1 MPDGHDTDHKQMNP
15 LIGSI
20 ASALNTDDIES
31 RIRRSP
37 LDGIDDVSALST
49 ENRRD
54 LLDKMQEYLFE
65 PTTMTLHLCTRLFRM
80 IKRGYMSRDPRLLA
94 VRKQSLGISNYGG
107 SQISDLPWLDS
118 YAKCMRVDGETG
130 TGKTHEVRNALRII
144 PNPIIHQ
151 ESRECGWAHFV
162 QITWLYVSMSHDG
175 SLGGLLLNVLT
186 SIDQT
191 IGTKYSYQPSLSRM
205 SNEKLAVHVGII
217 LRNHAVGVLV
227 FDEIQERNFTGA
239 HGELAALF
247 FLRLLNFG
255 IPLLLMGNPRGLAAL
270 DQFSQDVRRTG
281 SAGSINFE
289 PHDIGDFDWTNC
301 IAPRL
306 WKYYVLPD
314 AMTFSDPEGSILF
327 RYSGGIR
334 DYASRII
341 IAAQHL
347 ALDLGDTALTEEH
360 LEMVY
365 RGSDYLDKDR
375 DMIEGFAQ
383 RDPMRLMHF
392 KDVRVQHFRRKWE
405 EMRHAPVDAYL
416 HESGARSPAPSSQEP
431 SDPCM
436 SAPSKPVRTRHKVEM
451 ATAKGIATRRNNEIT
466 KRTGVRDSCDKGD
479 MRNGGLQDFLI
490 AGLDELREDE

>member
-1 MPDGHDTDHKQMNP
+1 MPDGHYTDHEQMNP
-15 LIGSI
+15 LIVAI
-20 ASALNTDDIES
+20 AAALNTDDIES

-37 LDGIDDVSALST
+37 LDAIDDVKALSD
-49 ENRRD
+49 EERRN

-65 PTTMTLHLCTRLFRM
+65 PSTITLHLCTRLFRM
-80 IKRGYMSRDPRLLA
+80 IKRGYISRDPRLLE
-94 VRKQSLGISNYGG
+94 VRKMSLGISNCGG
-107 SQISDLPWLDS
+107 SKISDLPWLDS

-144 PNPIIHQ
+144 PNPIVHQ
-151 ESRECGWAHFV
+151 ESKECGWAHFV

-191 IGTKYSYQPSLSRM
+191 IGTKYSGQPSLSRM

-289 PHDIGDFDWTNC
+289 PHDVRDFDWANC

-306 WKYYVLPD
+306 WEYYVLPD
-314 AMTFSDPEGSILF
+314 AMTFSDPEGTILF

-341 IAAQHL
+341 VAAQHL

-360 LEMVY
+360 LEMAY

-392 KDVRVQHFRRKWE
+392 KDVRVQHFSRKWE
-405 EMRHAPVDAYL
+405 DIRHAPAEAYL
-416 HESGARSPAPSSQEP
+416 HEGNARSPVPSPQEP
-431 SDPCM
+431 SDLREG
-436 SAPSKPVRTRHKVEM
+436 APSKPVRTRHKLEV
-451 ATAKGIATRRNNEIT
+451 ATAKSMATRRKNEIK
-466 KRTGVRDSCDKGD
+466 KRAKVRDSCEKDD
-479 MRNGGLQDFLI
+479 IRNGGLKDLLI
-490 AGLDELREDE
+490 AGLDELREDK

>member
-1 MPDGHDTDHKQMNP
+1 MPDGRNTDHEQMNP
-15 LIGSI
+15 LIVSI
-20 ASALNTDDIES
+20 AAALDTDNIES

-37 LDGIDDVSALST
+37 LDGIDDVKALSDET
-49 ENRRD
+49 RRH

-80 IKRGYMSRDPRLLA
+80 IKRGYISRDPRLLA
-94 VRKQSLGISNYGG
+94 VKRQSLGISNFAG
-107 SQISDLPWLDS
+107 SKISDLPWLDS
-118 YAKCMRVDGETG
+118 YAKCMRVEGETG
-130 TGKTHEVRNALRII
+130 TGKTHEVRNALRLI
-144 PNPIIHQ
+144 PNPIIHT
-151 ESRECGWAHFV
+151 ENKDCGWSHFV

-175 SLGGLLLNVLT
+175 SLGGLLLNILT

-191 IGTKYSYQPSLSRM
+191 IGTKYSSQPSLSRM
-205 SNEKLAVHVGII
+205 SNEKLAVHAGII

-255 IPLLLMGNPRGLAAL
+255 TPLLLMGNPLGLSAL

-281 SAGSINFE
+281 SAGSISFE
-289 PHDIGDFDWTNC
+289 PYDIGDFDWANC

-314 AMTFSDPEGSILF
+314 AMTFSDPEGTLLF

-347 ALDLGDTALTEEH
+347 ALDLGDTALTEDH
-360 LEMVY
+360 LEMAY
-365 RGSDYLDKDR
+365 RGFDYLDKDR

-405 EMRHAPVDAYL
+405 EMHRAPANAYR
-416 HESGARSPAPSSQEP
+416 HESGTPSPAPSSLAP
-431 SDPCM
+431 TDLRVG
-436 SAPSKPVRTRHKVEM
+436 APSQQVRTRHNVEV
-451 ATAKGIATRRNNEIT
+451 ATAKGMATRRKNEIT
-466 KRTGVRDSCDKGD
+466 KRTEVRDSCDQSD
-479 MRNGGLQDFLI
+479 IRNGGLKDLLI
-490 AGLDELREDE
+490 AGLEELREEK